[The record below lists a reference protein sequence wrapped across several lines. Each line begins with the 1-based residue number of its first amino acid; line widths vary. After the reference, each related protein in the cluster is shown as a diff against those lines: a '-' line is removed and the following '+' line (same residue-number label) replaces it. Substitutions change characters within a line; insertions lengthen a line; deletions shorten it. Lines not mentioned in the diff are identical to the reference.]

1 MDRSLYV
8 AMNGAKQTLLA
19 QTSNTNNLANSQTT
33 GFKADFDQFRSMP
46 VFGPGFPSRVY
57 AMTERPG
64 TDFSPGSI
72 HTTGRDLDVA
82 VNGDGWIAVLNQD
95 GKEAYT
101 RAGNLRVTPQGILQT
116 GAGQPVLGDN
126 GPLAIPGADKLEIGR
141 DGTIS
146 IIPIGDNAT
155 TLVQVGRIKLV
166 NPALSDL
173 EKLNDGLMSLKEGVD
188 APQADANIVL
198 VQGALEG
205 SNVNAIDAM
214 VEMIELARN
223 FELQVKV
230 MQTVDDNSGAS
241 SRLMQMA

>member
-1 MDRSLYV
+1 M
-8 AMNGAKQTLLA
+8 
-19 QTSNTNNLANSQTT
+19 
-33 GFKADFDQFRSMP
+33 
-46 VFGPGFPSRVY
+46 
-57 AMTERPG
+57 
-64 TDFSPGSI
+64 
-72 HTTGRDLDVA
+72 
-82 VNGDGWIAVLNQD
+82 
-95 GKEAYT
+95 
-101 RAGNLRVTPQGILQT
+101 
-116 GAGQPVLGDN
+116 LGDN
-126 GPLAIPGADKLEIGR
+126 GPLAIPEADKLEIGR

-166 NPALSDL
+166 NPDLSDL
-173 EKLNDGLMSLKEGVD
+173 EKLNDGLMSLKGGVD
-188 APQADANIVL
+188 APKADANIVL

>member
-33 GFKADFDQFRSMP
+33 GFKADFNQFRSMP

-101 RAGNLRVTPQGILQT
+101 RAGNLRVTPQGLLQT
-116 GAGQPVLGDN
+116 GTGQPVLGDN
-126 GPLAIPGADKLEIGR
+126 GPLAIPEADKLEIGR

-173 EKLNDGLMSLKEGVD
+173 EKLNDGLMSLKEDV
-188 APQADANIVL
+188 AKPKADANIVL